1 MPRADNCGPIAL
13 ARKCAS
19 GPNVGKPRGP
29 YGTHTQPV
37 GFIHTCGTRPTLGK
51 VSYPVWGFWCTA
63 GGLSMGLPTIYC
75 GARTY
80 PIHYNQGVIMGIST
94 IYCGAQTYPIL
105 YIQGVIVGRYIHYLL
120 WGPYWSHSLYL
131 RGYCGYIHHLLWGPD
146 LSHTL
151 YSSGYYG

>member
-1 MPRADNCGPIAL
+1 MPNSNCQVFQSWPRRPAPTKVQITQQTCPEQITVGPIAL

-19 GPNVGKPRGP
+19 GPNVGKPRAP

-80 PIHYNQGVIMGIST
+80 PIHYIQGVIMGTST
-94 IYCGAQTYPIL
+94 IYCGAQTYPL
-105 YIQGVIVGRYIHYLL
+105 HLSLIH
-120 WGPYWSHSLYL
+120 
-131 RGYCGYIHHLLWGPD
+131 I
-146 LSHTL
+146 
-151 YSSGYYG
+151 